1 MMGMLLNLTVLTIH
15 NAHVYQNS
23 MLYTL
28 EIKSH
33 LQPKNKW
40 INFKIKLRFKTSYL
54 RQWLR
59 GCAARSNSKPQLRTV
74 PVTVHCPWGEGI
86 LVHWLGPEHWD
97 SPHTTVP
104 PKPEVSTT
112 KLPRK
117 RDPCPACFLLP
128 LHSKSHLCL
137 HLIGWAQLQ
146 GSLGN
151 LVFHSHLG

>member
-74 PVTVHCPWGEGI
+74 PMTVHCPWGEGI

-104 PKPEVSTT
+104 RNQRSPPLSFPENEIHAQPVSSCHCTQNLT
-112 KLPRK
+112 
-117 RDPCPACFLLP
+117 CVC
-128 LHSKSHLCL
+128 
-137 HLIGWAQLQ
+137 I
-146 GSLGN
+146 SLAEPSCKG
-151 LVFHSHLG
+151 VWET